1 MDDIEHELRTRAA
14 SAGSRS
20 IEDLYASPADRL
32 RALRLTVGDLFL
44 DFTKQQVDH
53 AELALLQRFAGVRDV
68 AGWRGRL
75 FGGEAVNSTEGRA
88 VLHPALRDATRSWMA
103 LGEDVT
109 ADTASGQ
116 AAATAFARAVR
127 NGTHTASDG
136 RPFKAIVHLGIG
148 GSDLGPRL
156 VQEALAPLGGGALDL
171 RFAANIEPHELNAA
185 LHGLDPRETLV
196 VCVSKTF
203 TTIETLTN
211 LAAVRDWMAG
221 AVANDGPHLVAVS
234 AAPDKAVAMG
244 FDRSR
249 VFDFRDWVGGR
260 YSLWSAVSLSVE
272 IALGPDVMAGLRNG
286 AALMD
291 RHFEAA
297 PVEANAPVLAALLGW
312 WHHDALGLSSRAVI
326 PYARRLR
333 LLPQFLQQLDMESN
347 GKRVDRE
354 GRPVRVSGPVVWG
367 AEGTNAQHA
376 FFQHL
381 HQSPTVT
388 PVEFVCLASDSEGA
402 PDRSRMTLANAL
414 AQAEA
419 LMRGKPD
426 VEAPHRAFPGNRPS
440 SMILLDALTPQSLGS
455 LLAFYEHR
463 TFVEGVLWGINSFD
477 QWGVELGKVIAREID
492 ADLQAGPSASRDPG
506 TAALINRLRDRH
518 GDGTG

>member
-1 MDDIEHELRTRAA
+1 MKTEEELRAA
-14 SAGSRS
+14 AQAAQGRS
-20 IEDLYASPADRL
+20 IEALYAAEPDRIA
-32 RALRLTVGDLFL
+32 ALSLNVAGLHL
-44 DFTKQQVDH
+44 DFTKQQVSA
-53 AELALLQRFAGVRDV
+53 AELAMLEKFATDRDV
-68 AGWRGRL
+68 AGWRKQL
-75 FGGEAVNSTEGRA
+75 FDGAAVNNTEGRA
-88 VLHPALRDATRSWMA
+88 VLHPALRDTSRDWHA
-103 LGEDVT
+103 LGQPVREET
-109 ADTASGQ
+109 IASQ
-116 AAATAFARAVR
+116 SAATAFAHAVR
-127 NGTHTASDG
+127 SGVHTAADG

-156 VQEALAPLGGGALDL
+156 VHEALAPLGGGALEL
-171 RFAANIEPHELNAA
+171 RFAANIEPNELNAA
-185 LHGLDPRETLV
+185 LHGLDPGETLV

-211 LAAVRDWMAG
+211 LAAVRAWMAH
-221 AVANDGPHLVAVS
+221 AVADDSAHLVAVS

-244 FDRSR
+244 FERGR

-272 IALGPDVMAGLRNG
+272 IALGPDVMAGLRAG
-286 AALMD
+286 AAAMD
-291 RHFEAA
+291 RAFEHA
-297 PVEANAPVLAALLGW
+297 PTLENPPILAGLLGW
-312 WHHDALGLSSRAVI
+312 WHHDALGYQSRAII

-347 GKRVDRE
+347 GKSVDRH
-354 GRPVRVSGPVVWG
+354 GNPVAVSGPVVWG

-388 PVEFVCLASDSEGA
+388 PVEFICLASDEEGA

-419 LMRGKPD
+419 LMRGKPAPG
-426 VEAPHRAFPGNRPS
+426 EPHRAFSGKRPS
-440 SMILLDALTPQSLGS
+440 SMILMDALTPQTLGA

-463 TFVEGVLWGINSFD
+463 TFVEGVLRGINSFD

-492 ADLQAGPSASRDPG
+492 ADLQAGPSSERDPG
-506 TAALINRLRDRH
+506 TAALIQRLRTA
-518 GDGTG
+518 G